1 MKHRLLLARSLINNP
16 ELLILDEPTTGLDP
30 RSRHSVW
37 DKLNQLKAKGTT
49 LVLTTHYM
57 EEAEKLCD
65 RVAIMDLGKIV
76 AIDTPTNLIAM
87 HGGNLEDVYLKLTGR
102 KLIGDRLEIK
112 RALRVWQ
119 RHLTVYT
126 KLYKSS
132 FALNF
137 AEPILYLTAMGLG
150 LGAFVTQIN
159 GMPYINFIAPGIIA
173 SSSMFAV
180 IYECTYGTYV
190 RIVFQ
195 KTFDAILATPVGI
208 DDLIAG
214 EMIWGATKS
223 ILYGTTIIIVIS
235 IFGLV
240 ASPLIVLVIPLLFI
254 SGLIFAEISLIV
266 VAKVPGIDSFNYFY
280 TLVMTPMFLFSG
292 IFFPLDSM
300 PPIVTQIA
308 FFTPLYH
315 LVNICRSF
323 ALGQITAPVIDIIWI
338 IVVVVILAPYP
349 FRLMR
354 KHILK

>member
-1 MKHRLLLARSLINNP
+1 VK
-16 ELLILDEPTTGLDP
+16 
-30 RSRHSVW
+30 V
-37 DKLNQLKAKGTT
+37 
-49 LVLTTHYM
+49 
-57 EEAEKLCD
+57 
-65 RVAIMDLGKIV
+65 
-76 AIDTPTNLIAM
+76 
-87 HGGNLEDVYLKLTGR
+87 
-102 KLIGDRLEIK
+102 K

-150 LGAFVTQIN
+150 LGAFVKEIK

-195 KTFDAILATPVGI
+195 KTFEAILATPVNI

-223 ILYGTTIIIVIS
+223 VMYGTTIIIVIS
-235 IFGLV
+235 LFGLV

-254 SGLIFAEISLIV
+254 TGIIFAEISLIV

-300 PPIVTQIA
+300 PSIVTKIA

-323 ALGQITAPVIDIIWI
+323 SSGNVSHVIGDLIWLL
-338 IVVVVILAPYP
+338 IVASILAPYP

-354 KHILK
+354 KRVIH